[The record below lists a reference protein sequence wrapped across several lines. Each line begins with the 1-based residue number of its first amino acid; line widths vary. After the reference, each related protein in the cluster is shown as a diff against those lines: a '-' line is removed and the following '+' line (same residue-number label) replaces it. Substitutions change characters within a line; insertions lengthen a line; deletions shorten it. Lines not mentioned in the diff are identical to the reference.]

1 MHRVGQGS
9 LRDGR
14 PATKAA
20 SAPRSPPLSL
30 IWFTLSHGVLNEI
43 YYPRVDQACTRDFG
57 LLVADGHGFFAEE
70 KRDTFSEVSRFVD
83 GVPAFA
89 LRNTH
94 ATATGE
100 PPRFRIHKR
109 IIADPRRE
117 VVLQDIRLENLGPTP
132 LQLYALLAPH
142 LVNGGNN
149 NRAWIGDYKGQ
160 PMLFAEGH
168 GTSLALACSRPWLA
182 RSVGFTGISDGWQDI
197 SRHFRMEWSYDR
209 AMDGNVALT
218 GQLPADDHTVLAL
231 GFGRSPA
238 EAAYRARSSLLD
250 DFDTLADEYTRNWRG
265 WQAGLRPL
273 DRHCRGHNTYRIS
286 TAVMRAHE
294 SPSFPGGLIA
304 SLSIPWGAAK
314 GDDDLGGYHLVWPRD
329 LVETAGG
336 LLAAGAD
343 AEAIRVLD
351 YLRATQEPDGDWPQN
366 AWLDG
371 TPYWGGVQMDECA
384 FPILLVEMA
393 LRLGALPAAR
403 AGEYWPMVRA
413 AAGFVVRNGP
423 VTGQDRWEEDAG
435 YSPFTLAVEISAL
448 LAAAELAEPHDPAA
462 ATFLRETADAWN
474 DALEGWTYASGSRL
488 ATAAGADGFY
498 VRISTPKLP
507 MAEADLNTPVAVKNR
522 PDGEGLLPACEM
534 VATDALAL
542 VRFGLRAADD
552 PRMLATLKVIDH
564 ALKVELP
571 AGPAW
576 HRYNQD
582 GYGEHADGAPFDGTG
597 IGRLWPLLTGE
608 RAHYALAA
616 GDPAQANALL
626 EAMEACGSAGFML
639 PEQVWDSA
647 NIPAHELRLGRP
659 SGSAMPLVWAHSE
672 HVKLLR
678 SLADGAVFDLPPQTV
693 QRYQVQRQRAR
704 VQPWRPE
711 FQPAALPAGRA
722 LRVELPEPATV
733 RWTSDGWATMHD
745 QPTVDTGLGVHA
757 AELPTESMAS
767 GEHVVFTWFAH
778 DGGAWNGSDVHLPVS

>member
-423 VTGQDRWEEDAG
+423 VPGRTGGRKMPATPRSPSRSKSRP
-435 YSPFTLAVEISAL
+435 YSPPPSL
-448 LAAAELAEPHDPAA
+448 P
-462 ATFLRETADAWN
+462 
-474 DALEGWTYASGSRL
+474 SRTTRRPRRSC
-488 ATAAGADGFY
+488 A
-498 VRISTPKLP
+498 RRPTPG
-507 MAEADLNTPVAVKNR
+507 TTR
-522 PDGEGLLPACEM
+522 S
-534 VATDALAL
+534 
-542 VRFGLRAADD
+542 R
-552 PRMLATLKVIDH
+552 
-564 ALKVELP
+564 
-571 AGPAW
+571 AGPTRA
-576 HRYNQD
+576 
-582 GYGEHADGAPFDGTG
+582 
-597 IGRLWPLLTGE
+597 GRGW
-608 RAHYALAA
+608 
-616 GDPAQANALL
+616 
-626 EAMEACGSAGFML
+626 
-639 PEQVWDSA
+639 
-647 NIPAHELRLGRP
+647 
-659 SGSAMPLVWAHSE
+659 
-672 HVKLLR
+672 
-678 SLADGAVFDLPPQTV
+678 PPQP
-693 QRYQVQRQRAR
+693 AR
-704 VQPWRPE
+704 MAFTSASPPPSCRWR
-711 FQPAALPAGRA
+711 R
-722 LRVELPEPATV
+722 
-733 RWTSDGWATMHD
+733 
-745 QPTVDTGLGVHA
+745 PT
-757 AELPTESMAS
+757 
-767 GEHVVFTWFAH
+767 
-778 DGGAWNGSDVHLPVS
+778 